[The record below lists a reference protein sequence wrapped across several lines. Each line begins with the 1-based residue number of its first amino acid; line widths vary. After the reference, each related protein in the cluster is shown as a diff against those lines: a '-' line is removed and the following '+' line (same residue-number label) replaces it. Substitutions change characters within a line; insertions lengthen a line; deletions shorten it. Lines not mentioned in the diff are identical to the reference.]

1 MKGLVDM
8 NKILV
13 VEDDSFLRRDL
24 KEILELNGYEVVV
37 AATVA
42 EAVHYVDIDEGIDLY
57 LIDIWLPDGEGFMVC
72 EKIRK
77 QNLKP
82 IIFLSVCDDE
92 EYIIKGLNIGG
103 DDYVIKPFRTKE
115 LISRIEAN
123 IRRVKKK
130 EVENILKSEN
140 LVVDLTQET
149 VTKDG
154 MLVKLT
160 PIEYS
165 LLIKL
170 MENAERIVKREQLHM
185 CLWDG
190 LGDEVEDNTLS
201 VNISRLRGKIGVDY
215 IETIRGFGYRFTQRI
230 NRMF

>member
-1 MKGLVDM
+1 M
-8 NKILV
+8 
-13 VEDDSFLRRDL
+13 
-24 KEILELNGYEVVV
+24 

-42 EAVHYVDIDEGIDLY
+42 EAVHYIDTDEGIELY
-57 LIDIWLPDGEGFMVC
+57 LIDIWLPDGEGFIVC

-77 QNLKP
+77 HNLKP

-103 DDYVIKPFRTKE
+103 DDYVIKPFRTRE

-123 IRRVKKK
+123 LRRFKKK
-130 EVENILKSEN
+130 EVENILKSDHII
-140 LVVDLTQET
+140 VDLTAKT

-154 MLVKLT
+154 TIVKLT
-160 PIEYS
+160 PIEY
-165 LLIKL
+165 LLLVKL

-185 CLWDG
+185 CLWDSF
-190 LGDEVEDNTLS
+190 GDEVEDNTLS
-201 VNISRLRGKIGVDY
+201 VNISRLRSKIGVDY
-215 IETIRGFGYRFTQRI
+215 IETIRGFGYRYTQKI

>member
-1 MKGLVDM
+1 M
-8 NKILV
+8 
-13 VEDDSFLRRDL
+13 
-24 KEILELNGYEVVV
+24 

-42 EAVHYVDIDEGIDLY
+42 EAVHYIDTDEGIELY
-57 LIDIWLPDGEGFMVC
+57 LIDVWLPDGEGFIVC

-77 QNLKP
+77 HNLKP

-103 DDYVIKPFRTKE
+103 DDYVIKPFRTRE

-123 IRRVKKK
+123 LRRFKKK
-130 EVENILKSEN
+130 EVENILKSDHII
-140 LVVDLTQET
+140 VDLTAKT

-154 MLVKLT
+154 TIVKLT
-160 PIEYS
+160 PIEY
-165 LLIKL
+165 LLLVKL

-185 CLWDG
+185 CLWDSF
-190 LGDEVEDNTLS
+190 GDEVEDNTLS
-201 VNISRLRGKIGVDY
+201 VNISRLRSKIGVDY
-215 IETIRGFGYRFTQRI
+215 IETIRGFGYRYTQKI

>member
-1 MKGLVDM
+1 M

-13 VEDDSFLRRDL
+13 VEDDNFLRRDL
-24 KEILELNGYEVVV
+24 KEILEKNGYEVVV

-42 EAVHYVDIDEGIDLY
+42 EAVHYIDTDEGIELY
-57 LIDIWLPDGEGFMVC
+57 LIDIWLPDGEGFIVC

-77 QNLKP
+77 HNLKP

-103 DDYVIKPFRTKE
+103 DDYVIKPFRTRE

-123 IRRVKKK
+123 LRRFKKK
-130 EVENILKSEN
+130 EVENILKSDHII
-140 LVVDLTQET
+140 VDLTAKT

-154 MLVKLT
+154 TIVKLT
-160 PIEYS
+160 PIEY
-165 LLIKL
+165 LLLVKL

-185 CLWDG
+185 CLWDSF
-190 LGDEVEDNTLS
+190 GDEVEDNTLS
-201 VNISRLRGKIGVDY
+201 VNISRLRSKIGVDY
-215 IETIRGFGYRFTQRI
+215 IETIRGFGYRYTQKI

>member
-1 MKGLVDM
+1 M